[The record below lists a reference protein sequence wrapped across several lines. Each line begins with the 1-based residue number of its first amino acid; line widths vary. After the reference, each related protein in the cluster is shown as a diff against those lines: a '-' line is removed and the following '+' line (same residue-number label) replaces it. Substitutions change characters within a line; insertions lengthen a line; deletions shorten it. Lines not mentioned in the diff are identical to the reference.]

1 MTEITNLR
9 LNSKFWKTKL
19 TLLLASSLTIM
30 AATTIAPSLPA
41 MNQHFESTVA
51 DPDLRATLVRLVIT
65 LPALFI
71 VIGSPIAGIIVD
83 RFGRKPLL
91 LVAALLYGLAGS
103 SGIYLESL
111 STILVGRALLGL
123 AVAGIMVSATTLIAD
138 YYSGSTRAT
147 FMGLQS
153 GFMGLGGVLFLTL
166 GGALAQQN
174 WHYPFGIY
182 LFAWLIVPLIVLFI
196 FEPHSV
202 EPISKRSSHLYI
214 VGGTEMATQSIP
226 IGVMVVVYGLSM
238 LIQIAFYLIP
248 VQMPFF
254 LQNLVQ
260 AEPSQTGLAIA
271 FCTLFAAIA
280 SVNYGKIKQRI
291 EFVSFLP
298 LVFGLMGI
306 GYLLIGQSSNWAQVL
321 TGLAL
326 CGMGVGLLMPNMSIW
341 LMTTVPEAIRGRAL
355 GGLSTAIFLGQ
366 FLSPIVTQPFA
377 KTLGLG
383 KVYAIVGGILV
394 VIALGSAIFKTQL
407 LTFTRTRPSKIRG

>member
-1 MTEITNLR
+1 
-9 LNSKFWKTKL
+9 
-19 TLLLASSLTIM
+19 M

-51 DPDLRATLVRLVIT
+51 DPDLRDTLVRLVIT

-83 RFGRKPLL
+83 SPGERLRQRFGRKPLL
-91 LVAALLYGLAGS
+91 LISTLLYGLAGS

-111 STILVGRALLGL
+111 TTILVGRALLGL

-138 YYSGSTRAT
+138 YYSGSARAT

-214 VGGTEMATQSIP
+214 VGGTEMAIQPIP

-254 LQNLVQ
+254 LKGLVQ
-260 AEPSQTGLAIA
+260 AEPSQTGMALA
-271 FCTLFAAIA
+271 
-280 SVNYGKIKQRI
+280 
-291 EFVSFLP
+291 
-298 LVFGLMGI
+298 
-306 GYLLIGQSSNWAQVL
+306 
-321 TGLAL
+321 
-326 CGMGVGLLMPNMSIW
+326 
-341 LMTTVPEAIRGRAL
+341 
-355 GGLSTAIFLGQ
+355 
-366 FLSPIVTQPFA
+366 
-377 KTLGLG
+377 
-383 KVYAIVGGILV
+383 
-394 VIALGSAIFKTQL
+394 
-407 LTFTRTRPSKIRG
+407 

>member
-1 MTEITNLR
+1 MTKNTNLMPQPK
-9 LNSKFWKTKL
+9 SWKTKL
-19 TLLLASSLTIM
+19 TLLLVSSLTIM

-41 MNQHFESTVA
+41 INQHFESSIA
-51 DPDLRATLVRLVIT
+51 DPDRRAMLVQLLIT

-71 VIGSPIAGIIVD
+71 VIGSPIAGIVVD

-91 LVAALLYGLAGS
+91 LAATLLYGLAGS

-111 STILVGRALLGL
+111 TAILVGRAMLGL
-123 AVAGIMVSATTLIAD
+123 AVAGVMVSATTLIAD
-138 YYSGSTRAT
+138 YYSGSSRVA

-166 GGALAQQN
+166 GGILAQQS

-196 FEPHSV
+196 V
-202 EPISKRSSHLYI
+202 EPPVAESTSSERTADKGKMVI
-214 VGGTEMATQSIP
+214 QAIP
-226 IGVMVVVYGLSM
+226 IGVMVVVYGLTTLS
-238 LIQIAFYLIP
+238 QIAFYLIP

-254 LQNLVQ
+254 LKNLVQ
-260 AEPSQTGLAIA
+260 AAPAQTGMAIA

-280 SVNYGKIKQRI
+280 SVNYGRIKKHI
-291 EFVSFLP
+291 EFVTVLP

-306 GYLLIGQSSNWAQVL
+306 GYLLIGQSSHWAQVL

-341 LMTTVPEAIRGRAL
+341 LMTTVPETIRGRAL

-377 KTLGLG
+377 KMGLG
-383 KVYAIVGGILV
+383 AVYAITGGILV
-394 VIALGSAIFKTQL
+394 VIALGFAISKTQM
-407 LTFTRTRPSKIRG
+407 LTLTRVRTI